1 MGAHHH
7 IHAAA
12 LQPLDYLFLLLGGL
26 KAGEK
31 LHIHGETVEP
41 GGYRIIMLLGK
52 YSCRHKHCALL
63 AVHHCLKGS
72 PERYFGLT
80 IAHIAAEQAV
90 HHLVALHVR
99 LYLLNACELIRRRLI
114 RKAILQLSLPRCIR
128 RKLKALAF
136 LPLAVK
142 AHKVEGQLLYAVAGS
157 GYGFLPFAA
166 AQL

>member
-7 IHAAA
+7 VHAAA
-12 LQPLDYLFLLLGGL
+12 LQSLDYLFLLLGGL

-31 LHIHGETVEP
+31 LHIHREAIEP

-90 HHLVALHVR
+90 HRARALHVALDLR
-99 LYLLNACELIRRRLI
+99 DGAELIVRLLI
-114 RKAILQLSLPRCIR
+114 
-128 RKLKALAF
+128 
-136 LPLAVK
+136 
-142 AHKVEGQLLYAVAGS
+142 VEGVLKLA
-157 GYGFLPFAA
+157 LPGGVR
-166 AQL
+166 